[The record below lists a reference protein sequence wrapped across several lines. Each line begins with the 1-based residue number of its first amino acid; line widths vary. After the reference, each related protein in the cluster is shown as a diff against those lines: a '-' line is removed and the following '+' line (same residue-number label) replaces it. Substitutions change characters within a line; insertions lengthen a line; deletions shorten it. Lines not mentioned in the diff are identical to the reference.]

1 MTRLLAKDHLMLYSH
16 MFWALLGMTG
26 YSATTLLV
34 KFATRTGLP
43 STVVVAI
50 ATSMVTATCWLIV
63 AARGQTLQL
72 FDSLGTTGGAWSI
85 AAGVAMA
92 IAVTSLFQA
101 LQLGPATVVVP
112 VYGMFIV
119 GGFVLGVIFLGEM
132 MTLSKILGV
141 GACVAGIYL
150 ICS

>member
-1 MTRLLAKDHLMLYSH
+1 MLNSH
-16 MFWALLGMTG
+16 IFWALLGMVG

-34 KFATRTGLP
+34 KLATRAELP

-50 ATSMVTATCWLIV
+50 ATSVVTATCWLV
-63 AARGQTLQL
+63 VVARGQMAVLIH
-72 FDSLGTTGGAWSI
+72 SLGTSGGLWSL

-92 IAVTSLFQA
+92 IAVTSLFRA

-112 VYGMFIV
+112 VYGMFIL
-119 GGFVLGVIFLGEM
+119 GGFVLGVVFLGETI
-132 MTLSKILGV
+132 TLSKLLGV

>member
-1 MTRLLAKDHLMLYSH
+1 MTQSH
-16 MFWALLGMTG
+16 IFWAVLGMLG

-34 KFATRTGLP
+34 KFAVRTGLP

-50 ATSMVTATCWLIV
+50 ATSIVTVTCWLVV
-63 AARGQTLQL
+63 AAHGQMGELVQ
-72 FDSLGTTGGAWSI
+72 SLGTTAGAWSLG
-85 AAGVAMA
+85 AGIAMA
-92 IAVTSLFQA
+92 VAVTSLFRA

-119 GGFVLGVIFLGEM
+119 GGFVLGVVFLGE
-132 MTLSKILGV
+132 TVTPTKLV
-141 GACVAGIYL
+141 GLVAAVSGIYL